1 MKKQIEIIV
10 FVCLVVLGGCTSS
23 SDPAPTPVVPPSIAT
38 LSAPE
43 KNKTCETGTSISESQ
58 REVLFSWF
66 PANNTEYYDI
76 LITDLNTNTVSKVEK
91 IVGSST
97 KVILTKG
104 TPYSWTL
111 ISKSSKTDKTGTS
124 ETWNFYLA
132 GTGATNYAP
141 FPATIVAPLPGAKVS
156 PQGNKVTLKWKGT
169 DPEDD
174 KLTYTVFC
182 DAIDGK
188 QPPLPALTNLTA
200 ASVDVTVDAG
210 KIYYWRVKSSDGSNS
225 STTVVYQFKTP

>member
-10 FVCLVVLGGCTSS
+10 FVCLGVLGGCKSG
-23 SDPAPTPVVPPSIAT
+23 SDPAPTPIVPPSIAT
-38 LSAPE
+38 LLAPE
-43 KNKTCETGTSISESQ
+43 KNKTCETGTSISDTQ
-58 REVLFSWF
+58 REVLFSWS
-66 PANNTEYYDI
+66 PALNAEYYDI
-76 LITDLNTNTVSKVEK
+76 LITDLKTNAVSKVEK
-91 IVGSST
+91 IVGSSA

-111 ISKSSKTDKTGTS
+111 TSRTSKTEKTGTS

-156 PQGNKVTLKWKGT
+156 PQENKVTLKWKGS

-174 KLTYTVFC
+174 KLTYTVYF

-188 QPPLPALTNLTA
+188 QAPIPALSNLSA
-200 ASVDVTVDAG
+200 SSVDVSVEAG
-210 KIYYWRVKSSDGSNS
+210 KVYYWRVKSSDGSNA

>member
-10 FVCLVVLGGCTSS
+10 FVCLGVLGGCTSG

-38 LSAPE
+38 LLSPE
-43 KNKTCETGTSISESQ
+43 KNKACESGTSISDSQ
-58 REVLFSWF
+58 VEVLFSWS
-66 PANNTEYYDI
+66 PALNAEYYDI
-76 LITDLNTNTVSKVEK
+76 LITDLNSNSLTKVEK
-91 IVGSST
+91 IIGSST

-104 TPYSWTL
+104 KPYSWNL

-132 GTGATNYAP
+132 GTGVTNYAP
-141 FPATIVAPLPGAKVS
+141 FPATIVSPLPGAKVS
-156 PQGNKVTLKWKGT
+156 PTGNKVTLKWKGS

-174 KLTYTVFC
+174 KLTYTVYF

-188 QPPLPALTNLTA
+188 QTTLPALTNLSA
-200 ASVDVTVDAG
+200 SSVDVTVEAG

-225 STTVVYQFKTP
+225 STTVVYQFRTP